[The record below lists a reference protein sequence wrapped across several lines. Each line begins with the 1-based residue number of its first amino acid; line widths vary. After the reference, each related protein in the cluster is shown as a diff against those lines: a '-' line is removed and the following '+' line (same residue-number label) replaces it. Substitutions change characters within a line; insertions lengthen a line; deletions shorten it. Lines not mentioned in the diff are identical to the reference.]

1 MLTEKA
7 SNKHEQIVLNLE
19 EQELAKIVLD
29 TKGTHIEFCCI
40 SIDFISI
47 IEPKQ
52 N

>member
-1 MLTEKA
+1 MLTDQA
-7 SNKHEQIVLNLE
+7 SNKHEQIVLNLG

-40 SIDFISI
+40 SIDFISKI
-47 IEPKQ
+47 QPKQ